1 MLQLT
6 KLGMI
11 HVKHWESLDIPK
23 ALHNIWIP
31 NFHKNRSN
39 DTTVLDNSLLLVYI
53 IKVIY
58 VMIPV
63 KVRLAL
69 LLGHLGN
76 RLRLQNERKP
86 FLLILFL
93 TFSD

>member
-1 MLQLT
+1 MLFRFTSVYKTNGDGCNTCRKCKEFWHAKWQTQSMLQLT

-39 DTTVLDNSLLLVYI
+39 DTTVQIIACYWYI
-53 IKVIY
+53 
-58 VMIPV
+58 
-63 KVRLAL
+63 
-69 LLGHLGN
+69 
-76 RLRLQNERKP
+76 
-86 FLLILFL
+86 
-93 TFSD
+93 